1 MEGQWRDVKRRTWCV
16 EACREHAFTQRNS
29 GNAKPSL
36 LEQVYWT
43 PLNPSAM
50 GTLGKGSS
58 DLSRLSAL
66 LDCLRGSQ
74 LPQKANGSLPARTGL
89 EQHRP
94 IALAPAERAI
104 GAFAVVLV

>member
-1 MEGQWRDVKRRTWCV
+1 MRI
-16 EACREHAFTQRNS
+16 A
-29 GNAKPSL
+29 
-36 LEQVYWT
+36 
-43 PLNPSAM
+43 
-50 GTLGKGSS
+50 SS
-58 DLSRLSAL
+58 RAVPHLIVRL
-66 LDCLRGSQ
+66 LDCLRESQ